1 MKLYRKL
8 TVWTGP
14 TFLILCLIGLTAQ
27 AETTLTEPQLIV
39 QETSNKLQSAMKANP
54 PSGNYERA
62 SQIVSE
68 IIEPHIDFTRVSAL
82 VLGKHW
88 KRANPGQRQS
98 FKKEFR
104 ELLIRTYAVAF
115 SEYAE
120 WDIEYVPLK
129 INPDDK
135 KVLVKTQIIRPGAPP
150 IAVNYRM
157 IHKKDNW
164 KVYDVVIEGIS
175 FIKNYRTTFK
185 NEVARS
191 GSLDSVIARLAKRN
205 SKSAQ
210 STEKES

>member
-1 MKLYRKL
+1 MKLTPKPNI
-8 TVWTGP
+8 WTGLA
-14 TFLILCLIGLTAQ
+14 FMILSLACVNSQ
-27 AETTLTEPQLIV
+27 AENALTEPQLIV
-39 QETSNKLQSAMKANP
+39 QDTSNKLQSAMKANP

-62 SQIVSE
+62 NQIVSE

-88 KRANPGQRQS
+88 KRASPEQRQS

-115 SEYAE
+115 SEYAD
-120 WDIEYVPLK
+120 WDIKYVPLK
-129 INPDDK
+129 INPADT

-150 IAVNYRM
+150 IAVDYRM
-157 IHKKDNW
+157 VHKKQGW

-175 FIKNYRTTFK
+175 FINNYRTTFK

-191 GSLDSVIARLAKRN
+191 GSLDSVIARLAERN
-205 SKSAQ
+205 NKSAK
-210 STEKES
+210 SPKKES

>member
-14 TFLILCLIGLTAQ
+14 AFLILCLICLTAQ
-27 AETTLTEPQLIV
+27 AEPELTEPQLIV
-39 QETSNKLQSAMKANP
+39 QEASKKLQSAMKTNP

-62 SQIVSE
+62 SQIVSD
-68 IIEPHIDFTRVSAL
+68 ILEPHVDFTRVSAL

-88 KRANPGQRQS
+88 KLASQEQRQS

-115 SEYAE
+115 SEYAD
-120 WDIEYVPLK
+120 WAIEYVPLK
-129 INPDDK
+129 VSPDDK

-150 IAVNYRM
+150 IAVDYRM
-157 IHKKDNW
+157 IRSKDDW
-164 KVYDVVIEGIS
+164 KVYDVIIEGIS

-191 GSLDSVIARLAKRN
+191 GSLDSVIARLAERN
-205 SKSAQ
+205 SKSAH
-210 STEKES
+210 STGKES

>member
-1 MKLYRKL
+1 MKLIPKPIF
-8 TVWTGP
+8 WTG
-14 TFLILCLIGLTAQ
+14 LACMILSLACANSQ
-27 AETTLTEPQLIV
+27 ADDTLTEPQLIV
-39 QETSNKLQSAMKANP
+39 QDTSNKLQAAMKDNP

-62 SQIVSE
+62 NQIVSE

-88 KRANPGQRQS
+88 KRATPEQRES

-129 INPDDK
+129 INPQDK
-135 KVLVKTQIIRPGAPP
+135 KVLVKTKIIRPGAPP
-150 IAVNYRM
+150 IAVDYRM
-157 IHKKDNW
+157 IHKKQGW

-175 FIKNYRTTFK
+175 FINNYRTTFK

-191 GSLDSVIARLAKRN
+191 GSLDSVIARLAERN
-205 SKSAQ
+205 NKSAQ
-210 STEKES
+210 SSNKES